1 MTRLEIAQ
9 RIQQS
14 LAMLNKEQQLSLL
27 EYIETLISKTKV
39 KNTANPLLQFAGS
52 IPKDDVALMQKAIE
66 EGCENIDE
74 NEW

>member
-27 EYIETLISKTKV
+27 EYIETLISKAKN
-39 KNTANPLLQFAGS
+39 KNTTNPLLQFAGS
-52 IPKDDVALMQKAIE
+52 IPNEDIALMQKAIE
-66 EGCENIDE
+66 EGCESIE
-74 NEW
+74 